1 MIYTNWPDSAWYHE
15 ILFFTIA
22 ICRSKKFSVYKIY
35 TNLKIKYQTSQFM
48 CGSCHLGRLLNL
60 KLVSNVKYLFTFFV
74 FFCWIKKKNK
84 SLCRFWNDITKTF
97 FKSWRNLKM
106 HFTATLKNKTSK
118 VIRYSMPISTCNAL
132 YKWQEPYIIVDSSKF
147 RNQNSKFRI
156 QKSKFRIQNS
166 KFRIQN
172 SKFRIQNSKFRI
184 QNSKFRIQNSIFNQ
198 IWLITH
204 YLTNI
209 WIVSHQFETASSCSN
224 IRSWVLGI
232 YEIDKHFITLKV
244 KKNVNN
250 F

>member
-1 MIYTNWPDSAWYHE
+1 
-15 ILFFTIA
+15 
-22 ICRSKKFSVYKIY
+22 
-35 TNLKIKYQTSQFM
+35 
-48 CGSCHLGRLLNL
+48 
-60 KLVSNVKYLFTFFV
+60 
-74 FFCWIKKKNK
+74 
-84 SLCRFWNDITKTF
+84 
-97 FKSWRNLKM
+97 M

-172 SKFRIQNSKFRI
+172 SKFRIQNS
-184 QNSKFRIQNSIFNQ
+184 IFNQ

-224 IRSWVLGI
+224 IRSWVLGVN
-232 YEIDKHFITLKV
+232 EIDKHFIALKV
-244 KKNVNN
+244 KNNVNN
-250 F
+250 L